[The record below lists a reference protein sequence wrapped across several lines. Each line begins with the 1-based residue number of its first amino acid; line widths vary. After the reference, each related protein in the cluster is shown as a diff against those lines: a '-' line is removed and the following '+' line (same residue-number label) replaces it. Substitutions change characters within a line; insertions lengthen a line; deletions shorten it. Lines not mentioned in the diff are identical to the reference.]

1 MDDAVNSPGNPGRP
15 GGPVRPRILI
25 VNWRDIRNPAAGGAE
40 LHLQEVAR
48 RLVRDGFTCLQYAH
62 AFAGGPATETV
73 DGVEIHRTG
82 NAFLFN
88 FTALFGIRR
97 WVRAHRIDVVIDDS
111 NKIPFLLPWV
121 SPAPVV
127 ARFHHLFGR
136 AIFRETNP
144 VAALYVWLFEALIPW
159 AYRKVPVITVS
170 PSTEDELRAKG
181 LGRAA
186 RITLAV
192 NGVDLSRYRPLPDVA
207 RDPRLIVHIGRL
219 MRYKNVDTLLKAFA
233 ILRRDVPEARLVIG
247 GDGNYRPALEKLA
260 RDLGVANAVDFRGF
274 ISEEEK
280 IRLYNEASVFVNPSL
295 KEGWGLTSIEANAC
309 GTPVVAADS
318 PGLRDSVVQD
328 RTGLLVPAL
337 DPAAFATAMRSL
349 MQDDILAARLRDGA
363 LAWAADHDWEHTYED
378 TRDVL
383 LAAVKRGPA

>member
-1 MDDAVNSPGNPGRP
+1 MDHAMNSPDASGAPGAP
-15 GGPVRPRILI
+15 ERPRILI

-48 RLVRDGFTCLQYAH
+48 RFARDGYACVQYAH
-62 AFAGGPATETV
+62 AFAGAGAAETV
-73 DGVEIHRTG
+73 DGVEIHRAG
-82 NAFLFN
+82 NGFLFN
-88 FTALFGIRR
+88 FTALWGIRR
-97 WVRAHRIDVVIDDS
+97 WVRKHRIDVVVDDS

-144 VAALYVWLFEALIPW
+144 LAALYVWLFEALIPW

-170 PSTEDELRAKG
+170 PSTEKELAAKG
-181 LGRAA
+181 LS

-207 RDPRLIVHIGRL
+207 RDPGLIVHIGRL
-219 MRYKNVDTLLKAFA
+219 MRYKNVQTLLRAFA
-233 ILRRDVPEARLVIG
+233 LLRRDLPRARLVVG
-247 GDGNYRPALEKLA
+247 GDGNHRAALEKLA
-260 RDLGVANAVDFRGF
+260 RELDIAGAVDFRGF
-274 ISEEEK
+274 ISEDEK
-280 IRLYNEASVFVNPSL
+280 LRLYNEASVFVNPSL

-309 GTPVVAADS
+309 GAPVVAADS
-318 PGLRDSVVQD
+318 PGLRDSV
-328 RTGLLVPAL
+328 RHGETGLLVPAR
-337 DPAAFATAMRSL
+337 DPEAFAAA
-349 MQDDILAARLRDGA
+349 ILSVLGDEALSARLRAGA
-363 LAWAADHDWEHTYED
+363 LAWAAAHDWERTYEA

-383 LAAVKRGPA
+383 HAAARRSPA